1 MSYRVLIAD
10 DEPLILRNLSQVI
23 DWHSLDCQIIGTAQ
37 NGREAFELLEKER
50 IDLLLTDISMPE
62 MTGIDLLKKLQ
73 TLPYKPITLLISGYD
88 EFEYAKEAIKNN
100 ALDYILKP
108 IDYDELQECIERAIG
123 KLKNQKINEY
133 DYEKFL
139 IYELI
144 TMEKINPEVINKY
157 QPYMAMAV
165 KTQDKN
171 IELMIRQIHDSY
183 MKRNTKLCV
192 YRMSDEDV
200 IVVLEFSND
209 FPVPMDESVE
219 EVARQIIEAASQK
232 CVISIGKSVDCLFN
246 IRKSVDHAR
255 ELIKFDAFVK
265 SAVLTDELI
274 KEEYK
279 IKQTSAD
286 LMDTAIDYIKNHFEQ
301 DLGIEQVAEH
311 VGLSVSY
318 FSNLF
323 KQRTRVTFL
332 EYLTDVRVNY
342 ACLLL
347 ENLELKTYEIA
358 QKVGYTDQ
366 RYFSQV
372 FKKKMKKTPSEYRK
386 LFKKE

>member
-1 MSYRVLIAD
+1 MGYKVLIAD

-23 DWHSLDCQIIGTAQ
+23 DWQSLDCEIIGTAQ

-62 MTGIDLLKKLQ
+62 MTGIELLKRLQ
-73 TLPYKPITLLISGYD
+73 ALPYKPITLLISGYD

-100 ALDYILKP
+100 ALDYLLKP
-108 IDYDELQECIERAIG
+108 IDYEELQECIERAVE
-123 KLKNQKINEY
+123 KLNNQKISEY

-144 TMEKINPEVINKY
+144 TMEKVSPDVPNKN

-165 KTQDKN
+165 KTHEKN
-171 IELMIRQIHDSY
+171 IESAIQQLHDSY
-183 MKRNTKLCV
+183 LKWNTKLYV

-200 IVVLEFSND
+200 IVVLEFTSD
-209 FPVPMDESVE
+209 VPVSIDKSVE
-219 EVARQIIEAASQK
+219 EMANHLIQETSQK
-232 CVISIGKSVDCLFN
+232 CVVSIGKSVDCLFH

-255 ELIKFDAFVK
+255 ELIKFDAFIK
-265 SAVLTDELI
+265 SSIITDEHI
-274 KEEYK
+274 KAEYK
-279 IKQTSAD
+279 TKQTAAD
-286 LMDTAIDYIKNHFEQ
+286 QMDEAIDYIKTHFEQ

-311 VGLSVSY
+311 VGLSISY
-318 FSNLF
+318 FSSLF
-323 KQRTRVTFL
+323 KQRTGVTFL

-372 FKKKMKKTPSEYRK
+372 FKKKLKKTPSEYRK
-386 LFKKE
+386 LFKKD

>member
-1 MSYRVLIAD
+1 MGYRVLIAD
-10 DEPLILRNLSQVI
+10 DEPLILKNLSQVI
-23 DWHSLDCQIIGTAQ
+23 DWQSLDCQIIGTAK

-123 KLKNQKINEY
+123 KLKNQHINEY
-133 DYEKFL
+133 DYEKYL

-144 TMEKINPEVINKY
+144 TMEKINPEASNKY
-157 QPYMAMAV
+157 HPYIAMAV
-165 KTQDKN
+165 KTHEKN
-171 IELMIRQIHDSY
+171 IESAIHQIHDSY
-183 MKRNTKLCV
+183 MKRNTKLYV
-192 YRMSDEDV
+192 YRMSVEDV
-200 IVVLEFSND
+200 IVVFEFSTD
-209 FPVPMDESVE
+209 FPVPIDESVE
-219 EVARQIIEAASQK
+219 DVARHIIQNASQK
-232 CVISIGKSVDCLFN
+232 CVVSIGKSVDCLFS

-255 ELIKFDAFVK
+255 ELIKFDAFIK
-265 SAVLTDELI
+265 STIITDELI

-279 IKQTSAD
+279 IKQTAVD
-286 LMDTAIDYIKNHFEQ
+286 LMDAAIDYIKTHFEQ
-301 DLGIEQVAEH
+301 DLGIEQVSEH
-311 VGLSVSY
+311 VGLSISY
-318 FSNLF
+318 FSSLF
-323 KQRTRVTFL
+323 KQRTGVTFL

-372 FKKKMKKTPSEYRK
+372 FKKKMKKTPSDYRK